1 MHAYLAFYIEYIS
14 QHLKDAFVTQT
25 SRRWDPH
32 WNCNI
37 NWFNCRWVT
46 IQPYPMNKEASISA
60 DWTGG
65 LAYRDATVMEA
76 LLKARGPRQS
86 PALPIASTGPGAED
100 NITPILCISEQCGDE
115 SSPVFSLM
123 LCSKVLSEECR
134 TRWVSEKKR
143 WERMNEAEQFSV
155 KAHQN
160 TIYLEACI
168 CLREAIQ
175 TLFPL

>member
-1 MHAYLAFYIEYIS
+1 MRSLRKHPEVGTRIETATLIGLTADEWQFS
-14 QHLKDAFVTQT
+14 HVQWIKRLVFL
-25 SRRWDPH
+25 P
-32 WNCNI
+32 
-37 NWFNCRWVT
+37 
-46 IQPYPMNKEASISA
+46 

-100 NITPILCISEQCGDE
+100 NIRPILCISEQCGDE
-115 SSPVFSLM
+115 SSPVFSLI

-134 TRWVSEKKR
+134 TRGVSEKKR

-168 CLREAIQ
+168 CLRETIQ